1 MKEWKNEN
9 FELKLKRLEEIVSIL
24 ENDEVSLDESLKLFE
39 EGVSISKELN
49 DKLIEVKGKI
59 EVIKKDAEGKI
70 KLEDF
75 DDEI

>member
-1 MKEWKNEN
+1 VKELKNEN

-24 ENDEVSLDESLKLFE
+24 ENDEISLDESLKLFE

-49 DKLIEVKGKI
+49 DKLLEVKGKI
-59 EVIKKDAEGKI
+59 EVIKKDAEEKI

-75 DDEI
+75 DDGI

>member
-1 MKEWKNEN
+1 MKELKNEN

-24 ENDEVSLDESLKLFE
+24 ENDEISLDESLKLFE

-49 DKLIEVKGKI
+49 DKLLEVKGKI
-59 EVIKKDAEGKI
+59 EVIKKDAEEKI

-75 DDEI
+75 DDGI

>member
-1 MKEWKNEN
+1 VGNRQN
-9 FELKLKRLEEIVSIL
+9 INKRLEEIVSIL
-24 ENDEVSLDESLKLFE
+24 ENDETSLDESLKLFE
-39 EGVSISKELN
+39 EGVNISKELN
-49 DKLIEVKGKI
+49 DKLLEVKGKI

>member
-1 MKEWKNEN
+1 MGNRQN
-9 FELKLKRLEEIVSIL
+9 INKRLEEIVSIL
-24 ENDEVSLDESLKLFE
+24 ENDETSLDESLKLFE
-39 EGVSISKELN
+39 EGVNISKELN
-49 DKLIEVKGKI
+49 DKLLEVKGKI